1 MVTKYVIQMTH
12 HRAIGDDLPYYY
24 KGKTK
29 AGESV
34 FDYRKNLA
42 KRYENENEALSDMQ
56 TLAAMH
62 TETPSDDFKVLPVR
76 CCS

>member
-1 MVTKYVIQMTH
+1 MVTKYIIQMTH
-12 HRAIGDDLPYYY
+12 HRAIGDDFPYYY

-29 AGESV
+29 VGEPM

-62 TETPSDDFKVLPVR
+62 TDVPSDDFKVLPVR
-76 CCS
+76 CKV